1 MIYLI
6 IGFAIELFFIG
17 VMTFKLIIPKKLY
30 FIFLIISIIIALI
43 GFYFR
48 INQNLK
54 ESFYLLIP
62 FIFLVLYQL
71 LRFGFKFFFRNEPTL
86 SGYLQSSWKQGG
98 YRKLHFGDVVFT
110 ILLLFLPIIIIS
122 GILILK
128 N

>member
-30 FIFLIISIIIALI
+30 FMFLIISIIIALI

-48 INQNLK
+48 VNQNLK
-54 ESFYLLIP
+54 ESYYLLIP

-71 LRFGFKFFFRNEPTL
+71 LRFGFKFFFRNEPIL
-86 SGYLQSSWKQGG
+86 SGYLQSSWDQGE

-110 ILLLFLPIIIIS
+110 ILLLFSPIIIS
-122 GILILK
+122 GILISK
-128 N
+128 Y

>member
-17 VMTFKLIIPKKLY
+17 VITFKLIIPKKLY

-48 INQNLK
+48 INQDLK

-71 LRFGFKFFFRNEPTL
+71 LRFGFKFFFRNEPIL
-86 SGYLQSSWKQGG
+86 SGYLQSSWEQGG

-110 ILLLFLPIIIIS
+110 ILLLFLPIIIS

>member
-48 INQNLK
+48 INQDLK

-71 LRFGFKFFFRNEPTL
+71 LRFGFKFFFRNEPIL

-110 ILLLFLPIIIIS
+110 ILLLFLPIIIS